1 MQFVFN
7 FVNRST
13 AVPRETPGAR
23 LKEMVTDGNWP
34 TCEMLVGP
42 RSRVS
47 LATALNG
54 INLGAPLVSVN
65 ELVM

>member
-1 MQFVFN
+1 MP
-7 FVNRST
+7 S
-13 AVPRETPGAR
+13 ETPGAR

-42 RSRVS
+42 MLRVNF
-47 LATALNG
+47 ATALNG
-54 INLGAPLVSVN
+54 ISLAMPLVSVT